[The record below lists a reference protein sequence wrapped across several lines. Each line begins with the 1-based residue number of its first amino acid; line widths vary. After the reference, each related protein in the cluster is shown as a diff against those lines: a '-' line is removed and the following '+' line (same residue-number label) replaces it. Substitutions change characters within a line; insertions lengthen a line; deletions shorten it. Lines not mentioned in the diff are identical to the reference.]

1 MVDEIE
7 EYTDYITFS
16 LDALNEEINT
26 GLGRGK
32 NHGKHVIELLEY
44 LKNKK
49 IKVKLNSIVT
59 KKNIDNLR
67 EVIDIVKCYK
77 IQRWKLFKF
86 ISLRGKSIENKEEFY
101 IEDEKYEKLLNEIRK
116 ERISC
121 PIVECKERDIEN
133 NYLLI
138 DPIGNFIITVDGKDK
153 IICNF
158 ENIKNEEIEEILE
171 NEFRRKLGFI

>member
-1 MVDEIE
+1 MKEKTVCWNITSNCNENCEFCYRIICNKENTYEQNKRILDILINLKIDRITWSGGESLLYPNLFDLMKEAHENNIQNNIITNGKVLTPTVVDEIE

-59 KKNIDNLR
+59 KKI
-67 EVIDIVKCYK
+67 
-77 IQRWKLFKF
+77 
-86 ISLRGKSIENKEEFY
+86 
-101 IEDEKYEKLLNEIRK
+101 
-116 ERISC
+116 
-121 PIVECKERDIEN
+121 
-133 NYLLI
+133 LI
-138 DPIGNFIITVDGKDK
+138 I
-153 IICNF
+153 
-158 ENIKNEEIEEILE
+158 
-171 NEFRRKLGFI
+171 